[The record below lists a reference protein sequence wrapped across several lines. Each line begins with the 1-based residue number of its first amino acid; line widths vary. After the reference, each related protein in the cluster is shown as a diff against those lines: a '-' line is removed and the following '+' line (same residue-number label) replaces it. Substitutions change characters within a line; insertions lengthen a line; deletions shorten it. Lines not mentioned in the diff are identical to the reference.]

1 MFYVYM
7 RLKFRLLFYSY
18 KNRPKM
24 TFDEADGHPDQ
35 EFELHRDP
43 TGVLEY
49 STK

>member
-1 MFYVYM
+1 
-7 RLKFRLLFYSY
+7 
-18 KNRPKM
+18 M